1 MSWFVKV
8 AAMTS
13 LFLVVGAAGADAGNS
28 ITVPLPITTQD
39 VAAMVPSGARTIEFL
54 AGVIAGILLGEF
66 ARVAWRWCTTVWTAS
81 LNWGTHALRYG
92 SVAALL
98 VALIFLI

>member
-1 MSWFVKV
+1 MYWFVKF
-8 AAMTS
+8 ATLTS
-13 LFLVVGAAGADAGNS
+13 LFLVLGGVGADAGNS
-28 ITVPLPITTQD
+28 ITVPLPITVQD
-39 VAAMVPSGARTIEFL
+39 VVALVPSGARTIEFY
-54 AGVIAGILLGEF
+54 AGAIAGILLGEF